1 MKRIAK
7 IWDEWID
14 SFSTRLHPGA
24 IVILIL
30 TRWHEDDLQGRLL
43 SEEYGKPLPWQ
54 VYNLP
59 LEAEED
65 DVIGR
70 EVGNDMD
77 LNSYKKGNDIQVA
90 FNSLYQGRPTVL
102 KGIY

>member
-1 MKRIAK
+1 NREEADSETHRSK

-30 TRWHEDDLQGRLL
+30 TRWHENDLQGRLL

-54 VYNLP
+54 VHNLP
-59 LEAEED
+59 LEAEEE
-65 DVIGR
+65 DVLGR
-70 EVGNDMD
+70 
-77 LNSYKKGNDIQVA
+77 K
-90 FNSLYQGRPTVL
+90 T
-102 KGIY
+102 IYPFIPYLT